1 MHAELWCSVDSTHMN
16 PPAQDGFSSD
26 LPGIGALHIDV
37 PAEVLL
43 TGRHFRVQGEVL
55 LTDVT
60 SDGGGF
66 ACIPGFHKVA
76 AEWARDRPDSLPL
89 NTNTL
94 ELHPELVAAGF
105 TLETPPGKAGDLL
118 IWDYFL
124 PHSNSPNRSTVP
136 RMVQIVT
143 MFPVEAHTTHKTGT
157 YGGEQVSIE
166 AERARRVESWRQ

>member
-1 MHAELWCSVDSTHMN
+1 MLWGRPAPWTSHKGVDTESNLRSTCIRSGMSRYG
-16 PPAQDGFSSD
+16 A
-26 LPGIGALHIDV
+26 GI
-37 PAEVLL
+37 
-43 TGRHFRVQGEVL
+43 
-55 LTDVT
+55 
-60 SDGGGF
+60 
-66 ACIPGFHKVA
+66 HKVA

-105 TLETPPGKAGDLL
+105 TLETPPGRAGDLL

-157 YGGEQVSIE
+157 YGGEPVSME
-166 AERARRVESWRQ
+166 AERARRVESWWQ